1 MQPAHMMTPARR
13 LEQIL
18 RPKEV
23 LDLKGL
29 IMHAYHGARDP
40 NAVLS
45 NDGHTLIKRAA
56 HGLEA
61 FWERYLQPMLART
74 APIDIVAV
82 LDSGNDLRTSIYPE
96 YKAKRKQEKE
106 KQDPRLTEQLDIL
119 IKETTRLLQY
129 IGCTVM
135 EVPKLEADDVIAM
148 ICHKYPGQVVVHTR
162 DLDLVPLACLPN
174 VTVFWQER
182 LVDPEEPVHLQ
193 SEDVDLLPRHVV
205 LFKTLCGDKSDEY
218 KGVRGVGPKAWQYL
232 EKTYK
237 DEGLAEIEK
246 AIMDDKREDVLDAA
260 TLYGDKVLM
269 ALHQQWDQARMCF
282 KLATLHPAWCWMARG
297 GKLLRPIY
305 HKRLPNAQKVREC
318 LEKLDAGPLFDEF
331 KEFLSTETL
340 VDANWLDDKRL
351 ARIKNQFEGSPAIG
365 FDTEG
370 YDKNQYANLHEKV
383 TGGKD
388 YVDTLSQTLTGA
400 SFTFGRN
407 LQHTIYV
414 PVAHRD
420 TANLPLDTLTD
431 LLQTARAQGKLLI
444 AHNSR
449 FEQGIIQRDL
459 GLDIPDWEDSLTS
472 TSYFDESLMEGHNGG
487 GNLKEVSLQVLRH
500 VQVKFEEVMEA
511 SGATDMRGVSGEQ
524 VLHYG
529 CDDALTSAHNW
540 VVMSFAVALE
550 QQITFIQENDI
561 LPCRLLNRSH
571 EQGMNIDLEE
581 LEKQKAA
588 DRILVDEGMIKLRAW
603 LEEHCLEVETEERNL
618 RATRLLESDREFH
631 EMSLRAK
638 FEGVGSEKLKAEL
651 QTIMFK
657 MVEDCTYKPLQ
668 AVPRTVTF
676 VPTTTQILEVARH
689 LGLPK
694 GEQYEMA
701 STAGKRLLDW
711 MIILNDLVYNSDT
724 VFEPQIE
731 EFMKLLGAAASHI
744 NKRQGPEYEA
754 FHKFCQ
760 DIQQKHAKVDMLGDE
775 LNLDS
780 APQMQALLYLKLG
793 LPVRVRSKVQR
804 GSTRDKWRLQ
814 GSPATNE
821 KAITA
826 AIAEDCPEGDW
837 RRDFL
842 KLLGEVKGA
851 LTRFEGIWDPYPVW
865 IRPDTEMIHP
875 GVKNNGTV
883 TRRPTGGNPNALAFD
898 KGPPRRIVIPR
909 YNRHVIVSI
918 DFSGQELRITG
929 SEARDPAFIEAY
941 TGGGTY
947 VDEYGMTRQNVKDVH
962 SVTGVMF
969 AMEVFSRELSQAQ
982 LSLLDLDEFGR
993 VGYGQFRAIVED
1005 GVKALGNL
1013 IEADG
1018 QVVGTDADGEA
1029 VVKAVNKVRKMAKA
1043 VNFLICY
1050 LGTAG
1055 TLAQNIGVPKAF
1067 AEKIMAAVFGA
1078 YTRLSPWQD
1087 ETIAFARKNGFVT
1100 TAFGTWKHVSED
1112 ILSKDGGKRSRAER
1126 QAVNQTI
1133 QGCAADILKV
1143 VMTKAENQ
1151 SIFVNPRQ
1159 AVMHLPIY
1167 DEIMSSVHMDY
1178 CFEYVEKMQDIM
1190 NLTPPGHPIP
1200 MMGEVSIG
1208 LNWWDQ
1214 EELGDRPAEK
1224 KITNLFEKWAKDGS
1238 LDAMAVKI
1246 GRAEQRLEQRLL
1258 AEVA

>member
-1 MQPAHMMTPARR
+1 MTKLMSPAER
-13 LEQIL
+13 LERIQ

-29 IMHAYHGARDP
+29 VMHAYHGARDP
-40 NAVLS
+40 NAILS
-45 NDGHTLIKRAA
+45 NDGRTLIKRAA

-61 FWERYLQPMLART
+61 FWERYLQPMFERT
-74 APIDIVAV
+74 APIDVVAV
-82 LDSGNDLRTSIYPE
+82 LEGGNDLRTSIYPE
-96 YKAKRKQEKE
+96 YKAKRKAEKE

-119 IKETTRLLQY
+119 LKETQRLLQY
-129 IGCTVM
+129 LGCTVM
-135 EVPKLEADDVIAM
+135 EVPKVEADDVIAM

-174 VTVFWQER
+174 VTVFHQER
-182 LVDPEEPVHLQ
+182 IVDPSEPVHLQ
-193 SEDVDLLPRHVV
+193 AEDVDLLPRHVV
-205 LFKTLCGDKSDEY
+205 LYKTLVGDASDEY
-218 KGVRGVGPKAWQYL
+218 GGVRGVGPAAWKYL
-232 EKTYK
+232 VETYK
-237 DEGLAEIEK
+237 DDGLAEIER
-246 AIMDDKREDVLDAA
+246 AIMEDKPEEVLDAA
-260 TLYGDKVLM
+260 TLYGDKVLLK
-269 ALHQQWDQARMCF
+269 LHQQWDQARMCYR
-282 KLATLHPAWCWMARG
+282 LANLHPAWCWMARG
-297 GKLLRPIY
+297 GKLIRPIY

-318 LEKLDAGPLFDEF
+318 LDKLGAAPLYDEF
-331 KEFLSTETL
+331 KSFLATETL

-351 ARIKNQFEGSPAIG
+351 ARIKNQFDESPAIG

-370 YDKNQYANLHEKV
+370 YDKHMFENLRQPV

-388 YVDTLSQTLTGA
+388 FVDTLSQTLTGA

-414 PVAHRD
+414 PCLHRD
-420 TANLPLDTLTD
+420 TANVPRETIGE
-431 LLQTARAQGKLLI
+431 LLEVARAKEKLLI

-459 GLDIPDWEDSLTS
+459 GLDIPDWEDTI
-472 TSYFDESLMEGHNGG
+472 THVSYYDESMMEGANGG

-500 VQVKFEEVMEA
+500 VQVKFEEVLA
-511 SGATDMRGVSGEQ
+511 QSGASDMRGVSGEE

-529 CDDALTSAHNW
+529 CDDALTAAHNW
-540 VVMSFAVALE
+540 VVMTFATTLE
-550 QQITFIQENDI
+550 QQARFVQEYDI
-561 LPCRLLNRSH
+561 LPNRVLNRSH

-588 DRILVDEGMIKLRAW
+588 DRILVDEGMVKIRQW
-603 LEEHCLEVETEERNL
+603 LQDHCLEVSDEERKV
-618 RATRLLESDREFH
+618 RATRLFEADREFR
-631 EMSLRAK
+631 EMSLREK
-638 FEGVGSEKLKAEL
+638 MPGVGSEKMKAEL
-651 QTIMFK
+651 QTQLFK
-657 MVEDCTYKPLQ
+657 LMEDCTYKPLV
-668 AVPRTVTF
+668 AVPRKVEF
-676 VPTTTQILEVARH
+676 KPTTTQILEVARH
-689 LGLPK
+689 LGLPT

-701 STAGKRLLDW
+701 STAGKRLVDW
-711 MIILNDLVYNSDT
+711 MVVLNDLVHNSDIE
-724 VFEPQIE
+724 FEPEILD
-731 EFMKLLGAAASHI
+731 FMKLLGAASSQI
-744 NKRQGPEYEA
+744 NKREGVEYEA
-754 FHKFCQ
+754 FHAFCQ
-760 DIQQKHAKVDMLGDE
+760 EILQRHAKVDMEGDE
-775 LNLDS
+775 LNFDS
-780 APQMQALLYLKLG
+780 PPQMQALLYLKLG

-804 GSTRDKWRLQ
+804 GSTRDKWRLP

-842 KLLGEVKGA
+842 KLLTDIKGA
-851 LTRFEGIWDPYPVW
+851 LTRFEGIWNPYPVW
-865 IRPDTEMIHP
+865 IREDTQMIHP
-875 GVKNNGTV
+875 SVKNNGTV
-883 TRRPTGGNPNALAFD
+883 TRRPTAGNPNALAFD

-929 SEARDPAFIEAY
+929 SEAKDPAFIEAY

-947 VDEYGMTRQNVKDVH
+947 VDEYGMTRQLVKDVH

-969 AMEVFSRELSQAQ
+969 AMEVLSRELSQAQ
-982 LSLLDLDEFGR
+982 LNAVELDEFGR
-993 VGYGQFRAIVED
+993 MSYHQFRAIVED
-1005 GVKALGNL
+1005 GVLALSQLDLAEG
-1013 IEADG
+1013 
-1018 QVVGTDADGEA
+1018 DAEA
-1029 VVKAVNKVRKMAKA
+1029 VVKAINKVRKMAKA

-1050 LGTAG
+1050 LGSPS

-1067 AEKIMAAVFGA
+1067 AEKIMSAVFEA
-1078 YTRLSPWQD
+1078 YGRLGPWQA
-1087 ETIAFARKNGFVT
+1087 ETIAFARKNGYVT
-1100 TAFGTWKHVSED
+1100 TAFGNWKHVSED

-1143 VMTKAENQ
+1143 VLTEAERAE
-1151 SIFVNPRQ
+1151 IFVNPRQ

-1167 DEIMSSVHMDY
+1167 DEIMASVHMDY

-1190 NLTPPGHPIP
+1190 NLTPPGHAIP

-1214 EELGDRPAEK
+1214 DELGDRPAER
-1224 KITNLFEKWAKDGS
+1224 KIINLFEKWAKDGS

-1258 AEVA
+1258 AAA